1 MTADPHA
8 VALTLVAAHA
18 ASEKLAEDIVAID
31 VSKQLVLTDVFLL
44 CSAAND
50 RAVRAVVDGIEEAL
64 LKQGVKPLRR
74 EGEAEGRWVLLDY
87 NEIVVHVQQSEE
99 RFHYALE
106 RLWRDCPVFWR
117 HGRTAWNLEN
127 RFQGAT
133 DVPLD
138 EVGLAQAAA
147 AAPALARMAPTTI
160 VSSDLDRA
168 VTTARVL
175 ADLTGLAVVEDA
187 GLRETNG
194 GRWQGLTRAEIID
207 RDRDLF
213 LAWVAGHDVRPPGGE
228 VRSEVVSRVVAAVD
242 RQVALLPSG
251 GTLVVVSHGGSIRGA
266 IGGLLGLAPEQWTA
280 LGVISNCAWSVLSQ
294 LTLPAEPGGEP
305 VTRWRLEEYNAAA
318 APEPALGA
326 DDA

>member
-1 MTADPHA
+1 
-8 VALTLVAAHA
+8 
-18 ASEKLAEDIVAID
+18 
-31 VSKQLVLTDVFLL
+31 
-44 CSAAND
+44 
-50 RAVRAVVDGIEEAL
+50 
-64 LKQGVKPLRR
+64 
-74 EGEAEGRWVLLDY
+74 
-87 NEIVVHVQQSEE
+87 
-99 RFHYALE
+99 
-106 RLWRDCPVFWR
+106 
-117 HGRTAWNLEN
+117 
-127 RFQGAT
+127 
-133 DVPLD
+133 
-138 EVGLAQAAA
+138 
-147 AAPALARMAPTTI
+147 
-160 VSSDLDRA
+160 
-168 VTTARVL
+168 
-175 ADLTGLAVVEDA
+175 VVEDA

-242 RQVALLPSG
+242 RQVAVLPSG

>member
-1 MTADPHA
+1 MSGGWN
-8 VALTLVAAHA
+8 AA
-18 ASEKLAEDIVAID
+18 
-31 VSKQLVLTDVFLL
+31 
-44 CSAAND
+44 
-50 RAVRAVVDGIEEAL
+50 
-64 LKQGVKPLRR
+64 PRR
-74 EGEAEGRWVLLDY
+74 RV
-87 NEIVVHVQQSEE
+87 I
-99 RFHYALE
+99 
-106 RLWRDCPVFWR
+106 FWR

-138 EVGLAQAAA
+138 EVGLTQAAV
-147 AAPALARMAPTTI
+147 AAPALARMRPTAI

-175 ADLTGLAVVEDA
+175 ADITGLDVVKDP

-194 GRWQGLTRAEIID
+194 GSWQGRTRDEIIES
-207 RDRDLF
+207 DRDLF
-213 LAWVAGHDVRPPGGE
+213 LGWVAGHDVRPPGGE
-228 VRSEVVSRVVAAVD
+228 ARSEVVTRVVGAVSTHIAA
-242 RQVALLPSG
+242 LPAG

-280 LGVISNCAWSVLSQ
+280 LGVISNCARSVLSQ
-294 LTLPAEPGGEP
+294 LTLPAEPGGEE